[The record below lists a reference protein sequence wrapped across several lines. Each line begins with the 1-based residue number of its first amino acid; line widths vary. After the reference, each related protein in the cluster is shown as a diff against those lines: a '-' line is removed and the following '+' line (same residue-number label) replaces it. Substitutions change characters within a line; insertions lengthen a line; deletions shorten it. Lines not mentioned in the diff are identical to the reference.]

1 MRFRPCIDLHQ
12 GRVKQIVG
20 GSLRDGQDDRTGSA
34 RENFVST
41 ESPAWYARKY
51 HDDGLAGG
59 HVIQLGT
66 GNESAAREALSACPG
81 FLQLGGGVNPSNA
94 REWLDAGAAAVIV
107 TSWLFADEEYS
118 VERLSQL
125 AAVVPRERLVVD
137 LSCRKV
143 GGEYRVAC
151 RRWQKLTALTL
162 NRETFLRLG
171 DACGE
176 FLIHAVDVEG
186 MRQGIDRELV
196 ERLAEWCPFPV
207 TYAGGIR
214 SLEDVEAI
222 RTLGGGKLDF
232 TVGSALDL
240 FGGDLPYDVLK
251 QYV

>member
-12 GRVKQIVG
+12 GCVKQIVG
-20 GSLRDGQDDRTGSA
+20 GSLRDGQDDCPGSA

-41 ESPAWYARKY
+41 QPPAWYARKY
-51 HDDGLAGG
+51 HDDGLSGG

-94 REWLDAGAAAVIV
+94 QQWLDAGASAVIV

-118 VERLSQL
+118 PERLKQL
-125 AAVVPRERLVVD
+125 SAVVSRERLVVD

-143 GGEYRVAC
+143 EGEYRVAC

-171 DACGE
+171 DSCGE

-196 ERLAEWCPFPV
+196 EHLAEWCPFPV